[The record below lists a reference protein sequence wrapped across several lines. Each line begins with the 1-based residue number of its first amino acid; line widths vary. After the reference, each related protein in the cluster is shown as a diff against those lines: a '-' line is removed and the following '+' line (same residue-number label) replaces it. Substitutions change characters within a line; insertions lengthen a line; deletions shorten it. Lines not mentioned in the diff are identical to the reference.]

1 MAAMRWMMF
10 VSVVTVMTMR
20 LKYNIHYFIGDIIRE
35 GDCSDLINHATG
47 VVFYHSVLLEG
58 DDDWHWY
65 SQVETDTLGS

>member
-1 MAAMRWMMF
+1 MRWMTF

-35 GDCSDLINHATG
+35 GDYSDLINHATG

-58 DDDWHWY
+58 DDD
-65 SQVETDTLGS
+65 